1 MTEKKR
7 FVSLHVRLLAVMLLG
22 IAASLGMFFLA
33 RAVGDWMVE
42 YYYLSD
48 EAVERRNRDTIEE
61 LQYYIN
67 VNNISSRSTDAIA
80 RWTIAKGDV
89 YILLYKDQRLAL
101 EAGWWG
107 IDSEM
112 LGAEDLAALKNVKI
126 YPLSFRDGLFQ
137 AVVYDFSETNMYD
150 LSNLCA
156 VFLACAL
163 FALIL
168 LLYNRGITRAIVTV
182 SQEVQQIG
190 DGELSLHL
198 QSKGRN
204 ELTLLMDSVEAM
216 RLSLVKKTEEER
228 EALEK
233 NSELISAMSHDIRNP
248 LTALLGYLD
257 LLRREQYRS
266 KEEAAS
272 YVQAAYDKAE
282 QLKALTNELLRY
294 SLLFGSKELPLDLQ
308 AYDARI
314 LLSQL
319 LGEQSVSLQ
328 QAGFTV
334 QVLPLE
340 LSCRIHVDVLYFKR
354 VLDNLFDNVR
364 KHADPAGCVTV
375 GVFDEDGELH
385 ICIGNTVSQRKQPVE
400 SNKIGLKTCEK
411 ILGQMN
417 GRLVRHIDAGKFSA
431 EVILPRTDAEEP
443 ANS

>member
-1 MTEKKR
+1 M
-7 FVSLHVRLLAVMLLG
+7 LVMLLG
-22 IAASLGMFFLA
+22 IVLSLGMFFLT
-33 RAVGDWMVE
+33 RAVGDWLVGH
-42 YYYLSD
+42 YYLSD
-48 EAVERRNRDTIEE
+48 EAVEQRNRDTIEE
-61 LQYYIN
+61 LQYY
-67 VNNISSRSTDAIA
+67 VTANNISSRNTDAIA

-112 LGAEDLAALKNVKI
+112 LGAEDLAALNNVKI
-126 YPLSFRDGLFQ
+126 YPLNFRDGLFQ
-137 AVVYDFSETNMYD
+137 AVVYDFSESNMYD
-150 LSNLCA
+150 LSMLCA

-163 FALIL
+163 FALIML
-168 LLYNRGITRAIVTV
+168 SYNRRITRAIVMV
-182 SQEVQQIG
+182 SQEVRQIG
-190 DGELSLHL
+190 SGDLSLQL
-198 QSKGRN
+198 QARGRD
-204 ELTLLMDSVEAM
+204 ELTLLMDSVEQM
-216 RLSLVKKTEEER
+216 RVSLAKKTEEER

-266 KEEAAS
+266 KQEAES

-282 QLKALTNELLRY
+282 QLKQLTDELLRY

-314 LLSQL
+314 LLAQL

-340 LSCRIHVDVLYFKR
+340 LSCRIHVDVLYLKR

-364 KHADPAGCVTV
+364 KYADPAKSVMV
-375 GVFDEDGELH
+375 GVFDEAGELH
-385 ICIGNTVSQRKQPVE
+385 ICIGNAVAKLTQPVE

-411 ILGQMN
+411 ILSQMN
-417 GRLVRHIDAGKFSA
+417 GRLLRHVEAGKFLA
-431 EVILPRTDAEEP
+431 EVVLPRTDADAPE
-443 ANS
+443 NS